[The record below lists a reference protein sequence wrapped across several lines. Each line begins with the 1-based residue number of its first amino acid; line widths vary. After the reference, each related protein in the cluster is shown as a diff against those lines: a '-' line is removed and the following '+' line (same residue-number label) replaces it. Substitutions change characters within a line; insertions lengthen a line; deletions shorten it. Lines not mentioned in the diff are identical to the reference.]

1 MSAATKTFSRILAS
15 ICHRLDK
22 DVPASTRD
30 AARFAEYV
38 TAATK
43 LVWEF
48 YPWPDALELET
59 ESVTTHPTL
68 TGAKYIPKVTDS
80 RTIGTLNGVYSA
92 NPLADS
98 SARQLTFTKR
108 ADGYYLPPGSS
119 ETTVWLDYRPAPPEY
134 TSELHVLADTYAVG
148 DLVWDK
154 TTTGHVFKAIA
165 AVSANTALTD
175 TAKWIAI
182 PVLACLAEPIISGV
196 IGAHNASEG
205 NHGTARVKLDYMLEM
220 IEHEITLLTNQE
232 AQ

>member
-22 DVPASTRD
+22 DVPATTRD

-48 YPWPDALELET
+48 YPWPDALALTT

-68 TGAKYIPKVTDS
+68 TGARYIPKVTNS

-92 NPLADS
+92 NPLADPN
-98 SARQLTFTKR
+98 ARQLTVTKR
-108 ADGYYLPPGSS
+108 ADGYYLPAGSS

-134 TSELHVLADTYAVG
+134 TSELHVIANEYAVG
-148 DLVWDK
+148 DLAWDK
-154 TTTGHVFKAIA
+154 DNTGHVYKAIDDA
-165 AVSANTALTD
+165 PEDTALTNTD
-175 TAKWIAI
+175 FWVQV
-182 PVLACLAEPIISGV
+182 PVLACLAEPIIAGV

-205 NHGTARVKLDYMLEM
+205 NHGTARVKLEYMLEM

>member
-22 DVPASTRD
+22 DVPATTRD

-43 LVWEF
+43 LVWEY
-48 YPWPDALELET
+48 YPWPDAMELED
-59 ESVTTHPTL
+59 EAVTAHPTL
-68 TGAKYIPKVTDS
+68 TGAKYIPKVTNA

-92 NPLADS
+92 NPLADT

-108 ADGYYLPPGSS
+108 ADGYYLPAGSS

-134 TSELHVLADTYAVG
+134 TSTVHVLSSTYAAG
-148 DLVWDK
+148 SLVWDK
-154 TTTGHVFKAIA
+154 DGSGNVFKAIA

-175 TAKWIAI
+175 ASKWLAV
-182 PVLACLAEPIISGV
+182 PVLACLAEPIIAGV